1 MVINAIGPQPEA
13 AVTEAAWADHL
24 AQLDFFVKSPV
35 LLGRALIP
43 GMRARRN
50 GRVVHAAVS
59 PGPGVLFSGLD
70 DAGSSGRAAHDDA
83 WPEQAASGTG
93 KGGTGEAAEIAA
105 LI

>member
-1 MVINAIGPQPEA
+1 MEHGGASGHPGLRHVFAGTLGDVLQA
-13 AVTEAAWADHL
+13 G
-24 AQLDFFVKSPV
+24 QLWR
-35 LLGRALIP
+35 RASGERRHCWLVACAGVP
-43 GMRARRN
+43 G
-50 GRVVHAAVS
+50 AAVS

-83 WPEQAASGTG
+83 RPEQAASGTG

>member
-1 MVINAIGPQPEA
+1 MVINATGPQPEA

-24 AQLDFFVKSPV
+24 AQLDFFVS
-35 LLGRALIP
+35 ALIP
-43 GMRARRN
+43 GMRARRY

-70 DAGSSGRAAHDDA
+70 DAGSSGRAAHDDS

-93 KGGTGEAAEIAA
+93 KRGTGEAAEIAA